1 VPEEV
6 DLNKLKARYYGL
18 KSAIT
23 RKGRRVKDMLER
35 KGIRGGAILIP
46 GEDDDIIE
54 EIEDIFDL
62 MSEADRVE
70 REIKKYEKGGQ

>member
-1 VPEEV
+1 MPEEV
-6 DLNKLKARYYGL
+6 DLNKLKAKYYGL
-18 KSAIT
+18 KSAIL
-23 RKGRRVKDMLER
+23 RKGRRVKEMLEH

-46 GEDDDIIE
+46 GEDDDIIS

-70 REIKKYEKGGQ
+70 REIKKYEKGDQ

>member
-1 VPEEV
+1 MPDEV

-18 KSAIT
+18 KS
-23 RKGRRVKDMLER
+23 
-35 KGIRGGAILIP
+35 AILIP

-62 MSEADRVE
+62 MSEIDRVE